1 MALTPHVDVEE
12 LKRQLRMEVLWELR
26 SILEA
31 LGIQFPNI
39 GAVMSDEERRS
50 SLASVVAGGGWPHED
65 LQAPASKPSIE
76 PDTMHNLAQSTACSL
91 MLMVGGNFQMEVGR
105 ELVYPCQT
113 MLDDVQID
121 TLSYVV
127 VKVDM
132 VHNNSKDLKLKVPP
146 DDTTL
151 TIRHA
156 IARTVQW
163 RRTSIDFDPAA
174 IASASTSPTSMSL
187 EARLSLSPN
196 PEQMVLSPI
205 QE

>member
-1 MALTPHVDVEE
+1 
-12 LKRQLRMEVLWELR
+12 
-26 SILEA
+26 
-31 LGIQFPNI
+31 
-39 GAVMSDEERRS
+39 
-50 SLASVVAGGGWPHED
+50 
-65 LQAPASKPSIE
+65 
-76 PDTMHNLAQSTACSL
+76 

-121 TLSYVV
+121 TLSYAV

-146 DDTTL
+146 DDMTL

-156 IARTVQW
+156 ITRTVQW

-174 IASASTSPTSMSL
+174 TALASTSPTSMSP
-187 EARLSLSPN
+187 EARLSPSPN
-196 PEQMVLSPI
+196 PEQLVLSPI